1 MSFEWLNTT
10 PARSNGSDQR
20 AKVAAAELA
29 NRAGTMFRLGFSQEE
44 ATKRLC
50 QRIAWE
56 FDQPVKSSCHK
67 RPDSLS
73 DEAIKKI
80 VADTYARRPGW

>member
-1 MSFEWLNTT
+1 MSFPWLDPT
-10 PARSNGSDQR
+10 PPRKDGAQER

-29 NRAGTMFRLGFSQEE
+29 HRAGLLFRLGFSEAA

-56 FDQPVKSSCHK
+56 HEGD
-67 RPDSLS
+67 RPASLS
-73 DEAIKKI
+73 DQAVAKI
-80 VADTYARRPGW
+80 VADTYARKPG